1 MVRLLGCALNCAQ
14 LKLLAR
20 VPQVTSQW
28 GFALLERRRPW
39 ICVFASHAKAMT
51 SIWWPE
57 ACAAHARWAPSA
69 PLETAWRRY
78 LTGGACQCGSRAD
91 RPLKLRFFCGRR
103 ASNTSAVLFSCPMHS
118 SCQSGPD
125 AGDHACA
132 VGCVLHAPCLVSGRF
147 TPEGL
152 VAVTLVQCVQFAVL
166 AITPGVRFA

>member
-1 MVRLLGCALNCAQ
+1 MGLCPPGTQATVDMRFCEPCKGDDFNLVAGGVCRPCPMGAKCTAGNRLEALPDWWCVPVR
-14 LKLLAR
+14 
-20 VPQVTSQW
+20 
-28 GFALLERRRPW
+28 FACR
-39 ICVFASHAKAMT
+39 
-51 SIWWPE
+51 
-57 ACAAHARWAPSA
+57 PSA
-69 PLETAWRRY
+69 QA
-78 LTGGACQCGSRAD
+78 SI
-91 RPLKLRFFCGRR
+91 FCGRR

-132 VGCVLHAPCLVSGRF
+132 VGCVLHAPCLLSGRF